1 MQMKKST
8 PVIIVD
14 AIEPVLPFWDGLGFA
29 VTVSVP
35 EGDRMGFAILARD
48 AVEIMYQSKASVEKD
63 APGMAQ
69 GSFPSRTN
77 LFIEVEGLA
86 EVMAKVERAPVV
98 IPERRTS
105 YGAHEYGVRAPC
117 GTVVLFAEMEGEK

>member
-1 MQMKKST
+1 MLMQKST

-14 AIEPVLPFWDGLGFA
+14 DIEPVLPFWDGLSFA

-35 EGDRMGFAILARD
+35 EGDRIGFAILAHD
-48 AVEIMYQSKASVEKD
+48 AVEIMYQSKASIEKD
-63 APGMAQ
+63 VPGMAQ
-69 GSFPSRTN
+69 GPLSRTN
-77 LFIEVEGLA
+77 LFIEVEQLA
-86 EVMAKVERAPVV
+86 EVMAKVEHAPVV
-98 IPERRTS
+98 VPERHTF